1 MNTPELSTATTFKN
15 WKGTEF
21 FHYNHLTGT
30 MVMVVNDGCI
40 KGLYTRCDSQ
50 AANLAR
56 QYHRSMEHGVAPE
69 KRLWDPCKMDEFHN
83 QFALVTE
90 YLHEQSTQ
98 ALLTTI

>member
-1 MNTPELSTATTFKN
+1 MNTPKLSPATTFKN

-69 KRLWDPCKMDEFHN
+69 KRIYDPCNMEEFHK
-83 QFALVTE
+83 QFAYVTE

-98 ALLTTI
+98 ALLTSI

>member
-1 MNTPELSTATTFKN
+1 MNTPLSTSTTFKN

-50 AANLAR
+50 SAKLAR
-56 QYHRSMEHGVAPE
+56 QFHRSIEHGTPPE
-69 KRLWDPCKMDEFHN
+69 KRIYDPCDIKDFHI
-83 QFALVTE
+83 QFSVVTE

>member
-1 MNTPELSTATTFKN
+1 MSSTLSTSTTFKN

-30 MVMVVNDGCI
+30 LVMIVNDGCI
-40 KGLYTRCDSQ
+40 KGMYTRCDSQ

-56 QYHRSMEHGVAPE
+56 QYHRSMEHGVDPT
-69 KRLWDPCKMDEFHN
+69 KRLHDPCTMEEFYN

-90 YLHEQSTQ
+90 QLHYQSTE
-98 ALLTTI
+98 ALTQTI

>member
-1 MNTPELSTATTFKN
+1 
-15 WKGTEF
+15 
-21 FHYNHLTGT
+21 
-30 MVMVVNDGCI
+30 MVVNDGCI

-56 QYHRSMEHGVAPE
+56 QYHRCMEYGVAPE

-83 QFALVTE
+83 NFALVTE

-98 ALLTTI
+98 ALLTSI